1 MNITEESYLLKK
13 LKEGDIRALEVIFN
27 SHYAN
32 LCRYLL
38 LLFKNQ
44 LLVENIA
51 QDIFVYIWEN
61 REQIEIKTSLE
72 AYLYS
77 AGRYKALNQ
86 IRNTS
91 KRESINQSIASSFSL
106 EETSSDSKMELKEM
120 EQIIEN
126 AILTLPERCQKIFRL
141 SREEDM
147 SYKEIAKFL
156 GISINTVENQVG
168 IALKK
173 LRIVLRPFYLQILFL
188 S

>member
-1 MNITEESYLLKK
+1 MNISEETYLIKK

-27 SHYAN
+27 QHYAN

-61 REQIEIKTSLE
+61 RQQIEIKTSLE
-72 AYLYS
+72 SYLYS
-77 AGRYKALNQ
+77 AGRYKAINQ
-86 IRNTS
+86 IRNVS
-91 KRESINQSIASSFSL
+91 KRNSINKSIANESPI
-106 EETSSDSKMELKEM
+106 EDKSSDSNLELKEL

-126 AILTLPERCQKIFRL
+126 AIQTLPDRCQKIFRL

-147 SYKEIAKFL
+147 SYKEIA
-156 GISINTVENQVG
+156 IIMNVSVNTVENQMG

-173 LRIVLRPFYLQILFL
+173 LRTVLRPFYLQLFIL